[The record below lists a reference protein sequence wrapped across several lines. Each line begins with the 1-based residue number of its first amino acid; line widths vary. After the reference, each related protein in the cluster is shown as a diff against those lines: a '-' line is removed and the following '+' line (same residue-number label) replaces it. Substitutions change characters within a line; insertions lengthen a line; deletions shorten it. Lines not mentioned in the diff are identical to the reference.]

1 MHQGSPRLRL
11 LVFTLSATISLI
23 ACSSDNDASTTPAPV
38 GAAPP
43 PASGTN
49 KAPMISG
56 MPPTSA
62 LVDRAYLFT
71 PLAADSNGDAL
82 TFKVANAPAWTAFD
96 ARSGQLTGAP
106 TVEHV
111 GTYANITI
119 TVSDGSAE
127 VSLAPFSI
135 TVTPVATGSA
145 TLSWLPSTEQTS
157 GDPLTNLAGTNIYWG
172 TEIGSYPNSVKIRN
186 SGITRYVIDQLT
198 PATWY
203 FVVTAVDAAGVE
215 SSFSNVASK
224 TIR

>member
-1 MHQGSPRLRL
+1 MHHPSPRLRL

-23 ACSSDNDASTTPAPV
+23 ACSSDDDASTTPAPV
-38 GAAPP
+38 GAAPSPAGSNKAPVISGLP
-43 PASGTN
+43 PAS
-49 KAPMISG
+49 
-56 MPPTSA
+56 A
-62 LVDRAYLFT
+62 LIDRTYLFT

-82 TFKVANAPAWTAFD
+82 TFKVANAPAWTTFD
-96 ARSGQLTGAP
+96 ARSGRLTGAP

-111 GTYANITI
+111 GTHANITI
-119 TVSDGSAE
+119 AVSDGRAE

-135 TVTPVATGSA
+135 TVTPVGTGSA

-186 SGITRYVIDQLT
+186 SGITRYVIEQLT

-203 FVVTAVDAAGVE
+203 FVVTAVDTSGVE
-215 SSFSNVASK
+215 SSFSNIASK